1 LPARAWNLR
10 CDGALPLVV
19 VRAVSRLD
27 EDVVGVADDMV
38 VAAIGAAGWLFRLI
52 TC

>member
-1 LPARAWNLR
+1 LR

-38 VAAIGAAGWLFRLI
+38 AGVAIGAAGWLLRLI